1 MSNWQGFK
9 RTKLGQN
16 LQAKIDAGLTKFKIT
31 KLGIGDGSYQGN
43 AENMIALSNK
53 KQDLN
58 VSKIEVSENV
68 IKIQT
73 TITNTGVTEKYQMT
87 EIGIF
92 ATDPEMGEILYAVMT
107 DPNPDTM
114 PAYGSAT
121 VVKKTWTFNLIVDN
135 TGDASA
141 VIDSA
146 SLITVGDLA
155 NHNNDTNAHASLAA
169 TVDDTLVP
177 TSDTNTI
184 RNLLS
189 NLANCIKAAT
199 GASGWKEAPAATLA
213 SLSKMFAN
221 LATGADVAWDGKK
234 FTNHRLGITGLMDQN
249 GYICFGP
256 NCGGLIIQWGISD
269 VIKIGDANYQVTQ
282 QYPLAVSTYLC
293 GHATIFEGADL
304 FNDNNWLGIMTASIL
319 NATTSGITLIIDT
332 LSITKQRNM
341 RVGYVILA
349 KTI

>member
-16 LQAKIDAGLTKFKIT
+16 LQAKIDAGLTKFTIT
-31 KLGIGDGSYQGN
+31 KLGIGDGTYQGN
-43 AENMIALSNK
+43 VENMIALSNK
-53 KQDLN
+53 KQDLH
-58 VSKIEVSENV
+58 VSKIEVNENV

-114 PAYGSAT
+114 PACGSAT

-135 TGDASA
+135 TGDVSA

-155 NHNNDTNAHASLAA
+155 NHNNDTNAHTALAA
-169 TVDDTLVP
+169 TIDDTIVP
-177 TSDTNTI
+177 KSDTNTI
-184 RNLLS
+184 RNLLD
-189 NLANCIKAAT
+189 NLANRIKTAT

-213 SLSKMFAN
+213 SLSKMITN
-221 LATGADVAWDGKK
+221 LATGADVTWDGKK

-249 GYICFGP
+249 GYIYFGP
-256 NCGGLIIQWGISD
+256 NFGGLIIQWVYDTQNSDTLKGAYTINIPISMNFLGCATSGTGD
-269 VIKIGDANYQVTQ
+269 DSTNIIGWSTTSIVVKTFQSHMTDTVYQVRR
-282 QYPLAVSTYLC
+282 PF
-293 GHATIFEGADL
+293 HA
-304 FNDNNWLGIMTASIL
+304 IL
-319 NATTSGITLIIDT
+319 IG
-332 LSITKQRNM
+332 K
-341 RVGYVILA
+341 
-349 KTI
+349 K

>member
-31 KLGIGDGSYQGN
+31 KLGIGDGSYQGTV
-43 AENMIALSNK
+43 ENMIALSNK

-135 TGDASA
+135 TGDVSA

-155 NHNNDTNAHASLAA
+155 NHNNDTNAHTALAA
-169 TVDDTLVP
+169 TIDDTNVP

-184 RNLLS
+184 RNLVS
-189 NLANCIKAAT
+189 NLANRIKAAT
-199 GASGWKEAPAATLA
+199 GASDWKEAPAATLA
-213 SLSKMFAN
+213 SLSTMIAN
-221 LATGADVAWDGKK
+221 LAMGADVTWDGKK

-256 NCGGLIIQWGISD
+256 NCGNLIIQWVYDTQNSDELKGAYTINIPISMNFLGCATSGT
-269 VIKIGDANYQVTQ
+269 GDD
-282 QYPLAVSTYLC
+282 STNIV
-293 GHATIFEGADL
+293 G
-304 FNDNNWLGIMTASIL
+304 WS
-319 NATTSGITLIIDT
+319 TTSITVKTFQSHMTDTTHQVRRPFHAILI
-332 LSITKQRNM
+332 
-341 RVGYVILA
+341 GY
-349 KTI
+349 

>member
-43 AENMIALSNK
+43 VENMIALSNK

-92 ATDPEMGEILYAVMT
+92 AMDPEMGEILYAVMT

-114 PAYGSAT
+114 PAAGSAT

-135 TGDASA
+135 TGDVSA
-141 VIDSA
+141 VIDST

-155 NHNNDTNAHASLAA
+155 NHNNDTNAHTALAA
-169 TVDDTLVP
+169 TIDDTIVP
-177 TSDTNTI
+177 KSDTNTI
-184 RNLLS
+184 RNLLN
-189 NLANCIKAAT
+189 NLANRIKTAT

-213 SLSKMFAN
+213 SLSTMFAN
-221 LATGADVAWDGKK
+221 LATGADVTWDGKK

-256 NCGGLIIQWGISD
+256 NVGGQIIQWGRASGTPNDVFLWDGTKGYEIQVNTRLPIQFKNSVLFAVANILTDAGNVVDEKAECCNLRQGTLTVKIASSHQGIS
-269 VIKIGDANYQVTQ
+269 
-282 QYPLAVSTYLC
+282 L
-293 GHATIFEGADL
+293 
-304 FNDNNWLGIMTASIL
+304 TACYFIW
-319 NATTSGITLIIDT
+319 
-332 LSITKQRNM
+332 
-341 RVGYVILA
+341 GY
-349 KTI
+349 

>member
-43 AENMIALSNK
+43 VENMIALSNK

-58 VSKIEVSENV
+58 VSKIEVNENV

-135 TGDASA
+135 TSDVSA

-155 NHNNDTNAHASLAA
+155 NHNNDTNAHTALEA
-169 TVDDTLVP
+169 TIDDTIVP
-177 TSDTNTI
+177 KSDTNTI
-184 RNLLS
+184 RNLLD
-189 NLANCIKAAT
+189 NLANRIKAAT

-213 SLSKMFAN
+213 SLSMMIAN
-221 LATGADVAWDGKK
+221 LATGADVTWDGKK
-234 FTNHRLGITGLMDQN
+234 FTNHRLGITGLMNQN

-256 NCGGLIIQWGISD
+256 NCGGLIIQWGVFQINNGS
-269 VIKIGDANYQVTQ
+269 GSFTL
-282 QYPLAVSTYLC
+282 PLSST
-293 GHATIFEGADL
+293 
-304 FNDNNWLGIMTASIL
+304 IL
-319 NATTSGITLIIDT
+319 NGYIQHYGVSAQYNGLSGTNVVSSLNSNET
-332 LSITKQRNM
+332 LSFL
-341 RVGYVILA
+341 VIC
-349 KTI
+349 K

>member
-43 AENMIALSNK
+43 VENMIALSNK

-92 ATDPEMGEILYAVMT
+92 ATDPGMGEILYAVMT

-135 TGDASA
+135 TGDVSA

-155 NHNNDTNAHASLAA
+155 NHNNDTNAHTALAA
-169 TVDDTLVP
+169 TIDDTIVP
-177 TSDTNTI
+177 KSDTNTI
-184 RNLLS
+184 RNLLD
-189 NLANCIKAAT
+189 NLANRIKTAT

-213 SLSKMFAN
+213 SLSTMFAN
-221 LATGADVAWDGKK
+221 LVTGADVIWDGNK
-234 FTNHRLGITGLMDQN
+234 FTNHRLGITGLLDQN

-256 NCGGLIIQWGISD
+256 NCGGLIIQWVTKSETLDNDEGTYIILPIAFPTKGITAVLSD
-269 VIKIGDANYQVTQ
+269 TWGRLSNSSAMANQT
-282 QYPLAVSTYLC
+282 
-293 GHATIFEGADL
+293 EGASINAVTTNSVQIINYWSGGL
-304 FNDNNWLGIMTASIL
+304 KTNVTVLALGC
-319 NATTSGITLIIDT
+319 
-332 LSITKQRNM
+332 
-341 RVGYVILA
+341 
-349 KTI
+349 

>member
-31 KLGIGDGSYQGN
+31 KLGIGDGSYQGTV
-43 AENMIALSNK
+43 ENMIALSNK

-135 TGDASA
+135 TGDVSA

-155 NHNNDTNAHASLAA
+155 NHNNDTNAHTALAA
-169 TVDDTLVP
+169 TIDDTIVP
-177 TSDTNTI
+177 KSDTNTI
-184 RNLLS
+184 RNLLN
-189 NLANCIKAAT
+189 NLANRIKTAT

-213 SLSKMFAN
+213 SLSTMFAN
-221 LATGADVAWDGKK
+221 LATGADVTWDGKK

-256 NCGGLIIQWGISD
+256 NVGGQIIQWGMCSGTSD
-269 VIKIGDANYQVTQ
+269 KQDQWFQ
-282 QYPLAVSTYLC
+282 PFPL
-293 GHATIFEGADL
+293 
-304 FNDNNWLGIMTASIL
+304 TASKCLSVSLTRRGGDSAAYIVRIVSVV
-319 NATTSGITLIIDT
+319 NNGFYWTDASYVTGIHGSGDSNLWIAIC
-332 LSITKQRNM
+332 Q
-341 RVGYVILA
+341 
-349 KTI
+349 

>member
-31 KLGIGDGSYQGN
+31 KLGIGDGTYQGN
-43 AENMIALSNK
+43 VENMIALSNK

-58 VSKIEVSENV
+58 VSKIEVNENV

-135 TGDASA
+135 TGDVSA

-155 NHNNDTNAHASLAA
+155 NHNNDTNAHTALAA
-169 TVDDTLVP
+169 TIDDTNVP

-184 RNLLS
+184 RNLVS
-189 NLANCIKAAT
+189 NLANRIKAAT

-213 SLSKMFAN
+213 SLSTMNEN
-221 LATGADVAWDGKK
+221 LAMGADVTWDGKK

-256 NCGGLIIQWGISD
+256 NCGNLIIQWGVTGEINGPVNLTFPIAFTS
-269 VIKIGDANYQVTQ
+269 VPFAVLSEADAGY
-282 QYPLAVSTYLC
+282 STRIDY
-293 GHATIFEGADL
+293 
-304 FNDNNWLGIMTASIL
+304 ASFAKD
-319 NATTSGITLIIDT
+319 ATTN
-332 LSITKQRNM
+332 TKSEIY
-341 RVGYVILA
+341 GYDLGANNYGPTRAWWIAIGV
-349 KTI
+349 

>member
-43 AENMIALSNK
+43 VENMIALSNK

-135 TGDASA
+135 TGDVSA

-155 NHNNDTNAHASLAA
+155 NHNNDTNAHAALAA

-184 RNLLS
+184 RNLVS
-189 NLANCIKAAT
+189 NLANRIKAAT

-213 SLSKMFAN
+213 SLSTMIAN
-221 LATGADVAWDGKK
+221 LATGADVTWGGKK

-256 NCGGLIIQWGISD
+256 NCGNLIIQWG
-269 VIKIGDANYQVTQ
+269 NQ
-282 QYPLAVSTYLC
+282 QA
-293 GHATIFEGADL
+293 G
-304 FNDNNWLGIMTASIL
+304 NNWEIYYPIVVNVVFSVICIDNGAENNLFQYLGC
-319 NATTSGITLIIDT
+319 NAQNKNNGFTVYSSNQSNFA
-332 LSITKQRNM
+332 LSWLMI
-341 RVGYVILA
+341 GA
-349 KTI
+349 

>member
-1 MSNWQGFK
+1 
-9 RTKLGQN
+9 
-16 LQAKIDAGLTKFKIT
+16 
-31 KLGIGDGSYQGN
+31 
-43 AENMIALSNK
+43 MIALSNK

-58 VSKIEVSENV
+58 VSKIEVNENV

-135 TGDASA
+135 TGDVSA

-155 NHNNDTNAHASLAA
+155 NHNNDTNAHTALAA
-169 TVDDTLVP
+169 TIDDTNVP

-184 RNLLS
+184 RNLVS
-189 NLANCIKAAT
+189 NLANRIKAAT

-213 SLSKMFAN
+213 SLSTMIAN
-221 LATGADVAWDGKK
+221 LAMGADVTWDGKK

-256 NCGGLIIQWGISD
+256 NCGNLIIQWISTNTPGGNASS
-269 VIKIGDANYQVTQ
+269 VSLPIAYKQWYKIVATGVVDSSDGDFKQTV
-282 QYPLAVSTYLC
+282 AVLKDY
-293 GHATIFEGADL
+293 
-304 FNDNNWLGIMTASIL
+304 NWSMTSFAL
-319 NATTSGITLIIDT
+319 RTSGSDRPAAFCITIG
-332 LSITKQRNM
+332 
-341 RVGYVILA
+341 V
-349 KTI
+349 

>member
-43 AENMIALSNK
+43 VENMIALSNK

-135 TGDASA
+135 TGDVSA

-155 NHNNDTNAHASLAA
+155 NHNNDTNAHTNLAA
-169 TVDDTLVP
+169 TIDDTIVP
-177 TSDTNTI
+177 KSDTNTI
-184 RNLLS
+184 RNLLD
-189 NLANCIKAAT
+189 NLANRIKTAT

-213 SLSKMFAN
+213 SLSTMIAN
-221 LATGADVAWDGKK
+221 LATGADVTWDGKK

-256 NCGGLIIQWGISD
+256 NCGSLIIQWG
-269 VIKIGDANYQVTQ
+269 
-282 QYPLAVSTYLC
+282 LAVNQQTNVEEILLPTSYSNAQFFAVAIDY
-293 GHATIFEGADL
+293 GMEGKAYGVGNFDIKSFSVHAP
-304 FNDNNWLGIMTASIL
+304 
-319 NATTSGITLIIDT
+319 TTPFSVFY
-332 LSITKQRNM
+332 LSIGR
-341 RVGYVILA
+341 
-349 KTI
+349 

>member
-31 KLGIGDGSYQGN
+31 KLGIGDGSYSGN
-43 AENMIALSNK
+43 VENMIALSNK

-114 PAYGSAT
+114 PAAGSAT

-135 TGDASA
+135 TGDVSA
-141 VIDSA
+141 VIDST
-146 SLITVGDLA
+146 SFITVGDLA
-155 NHNNDTNAHASLAA
+155 NHNNDTNAHAALAA
-169 TVDDTLVP
+169 TIDDTLAP

-184 RNLLS
+184 RNLVS
-189 NLANCIKAAT
+189 NLANRIKAAT

-221 LATGADVAWDGKK
+221 LATGADVTWDGKK

-256 NCGGLIIQWGISD
+256 NCGNLIIQWGVGETNEYGTAWVVFPVSFINTPIVVATHNGLDAVVTYVSSSERNANQVAIVLHKMID
-269 VIKIGDANYQVTQ
+269 NSVSSAWGVSWIAIG
-282 QYPLAVSTYLC
+282 
-293 GHATIFEGADL
+293 I
-304 FNDNNWLGIMTASIL
+304 
-319 NATTSGITLIIDT
+319 
-332 LSITKQRNM
+332 
-341 RVGYVILA
+341 
-349 KTI
+349 

>member
-31 KLGIGDGSYQGN
+31 KLGVGDGSYQGN
-43 AENMIALSNK
+43 VENMIALSNK

-135 TGDASA
+135 TGDVSA

-155 NHNNDTNAHASLAA
+155 NHNNDTNAHTALAA
-169 TVDDTLVP
+169 TIDDTIVP
-177 TSDTNTI
+177 KSDTNTI
-184 RNLLS
+184 RNLLD
-189 NLANCIKAAT
+189 NLANRIKTAT
-199 GASGWKEAPAATLA
+199 GTSGWKEAPAATLA
-213 SLSKMFAN
+213 SLSTMIAN
-221 LATGADVAWDGKK
+221 LAMGADVTWDGEK

-256 NCGGLIIQWGISD
+256 NCGGLIIQWGNGSGTIKFPISFGT
-269 VIKIGDANYQVTQ
+269 VFSV
-282 QYPLAVSTYLC
+282 LASP
-293 GHATIFEGADL
+293 I
-304 FNDNNWLGIMTASIL
+304 SR
-319 NATTSGITLIIDT
+319 TSSLEA
-332 LSITKQRNM
+332 
-341 RVGYVILA
+341 GYVISELSDTSI
-349 KTI
+349 TINRIVLWNTQANGGDLSGSSKYNWVAIGIA

>member
-43 AENMIALSNK
+43 VENMIALSNK

-73 TITNTGVTEKYQMT
+73 TITNTGVIEKYQMT

-114 PAYGSAT
+114 PAYESAT

-135 TGDASA
+135 TGDVSA

-155 NHNNDTNAHASLAA
+155 NHNNDTNAHTALAA
-169 TVDDTLVP
+169 TIDDTIVP
-177 TSDTNTI
+177 KSDTNTI
-184 RNLLS
+184 RNLLD
-189 NLANCIKAAT
+189 NLANRIKAAT

-213 SLSKMFAN
+213 SLSTMFAN
-221 LATGADVAWDGKK
+221 LATGADVTWDGKK
-234 FTNHRLGITGLMDQN
+234 FTNHRLGITGLIDQN

-256 NCGGLIIQWGISD
+256 NCGGLIIQWGNASINDGRTYGDFLLPISVSD
-269 VIKIGDANYQVTQ
+269 VLAVFALDYDNSSTNGTTIGDYYTVT
-282 QYPLAVSTYLC
+282 YKPSFSNGSRLRFVTKGVSIGGFC
-293 GHATIFEGADL
+293 VF
-304 FNDNNWLGIMTASIL
+304 
-319 NATTSGITLIIDT
+319 
-332 LSITKQRNM
+332 
-341 RVGYVILA
+341 VIC
-349 KTI
+349 K

>member
-31 KLGIGDGSYQGN
+31 KLGVGDGSYQGN
-43 AENMIALSNK
+43 VENMIALSNK

-73 TITNTGVTEKYQMT
+73 MITNTGVTEKYQMT

-135 TGDASA
+135 TGDVSA

-155 NHNNDTNAHASLAA
+155 NHNNDTNAHTALAA
-169 TVDDTLVP
+169 TIDDTIVP
-177 TSDTNTI
+177 KSDTNTI
-184 RNLLS
+184 RNLLN
-189 NLANCIKAAT
+189 NLANRIKTAT

-213 SLSKMFAN
+213 SLSTMFAN
-221 LATGADVAWDGKK
+221 LATGADVTWDGKK

-256 NCGGLIIQWGISD
+256 NVGGQIIQWGLSTNDPGSGGGIFH
-269 VIKIGDANYQVTQ
+269 YPVTFN
-282 QYPLAVSTYLC
+282 PFIALAGTTL
-293 GHATIFEGADL
+293 G
-304 FNDNNWLGIMTASIL
+304 NN
-319 NATTSGITLIIDT
+319 DT
-332 LSITKQRNM
+332 LACDAVITKLEMTSCTIDSTPAGYKSNYRVIVIGRN
-341 RVGYVILA
+341 
-349 KTI
+349 

>member
-31 KLGIGDGSYQGN
+31 KLGIGDGTYQGN
-43 AENMIALSNK
+43 VENMIALSNK

-58 VSKIEVSENV
+58 VSKIEVNENV

-135 TGDASA
+135 TGDVSA

-155 NHNNDTNAHASLAA
+155 NHNNDTNAHTALAA
-169 TVDDTLVP
+169 TIDDTNVP

-184 RNLLS
+184 RNLVS
-189 NLANCIKAAT
+189 NLANRIKAAT

-213 SLSKMFAN
+213 SLSTMIAN
-221 LATGADVAWDGKK
+221 LAMGADVTWDGKK

-256 NCGGLIIQWGISD
+256 NCGNLIIQWINFGKSGSPIKMIFPIAFTNNHYAAVGTDCNENNNGCVLNFYDKNPEYCMISGQRTRAKASSD
-269 VIKIGDANYQVTQ
+269 VDVFGTG
-282 QYPLAVSTYLC
+282 LL
-293 GHATIFEGADL
+293 
-304 FNDNNWLGIMTASIL
+304 
-319 NATTSGITLIIDT
+319 
-332 LSITKQRNM
+332 
-341 RVGYVILA
+341 VGW
-349 KTI
+349 

>member
-43 AENMIALSNK
+43 VENMIALSNK

-114 PAYGSAT
+114 PAAGSAT

-135 TGDASA
+135 TGDVSA
-141 VIDSA
+141 VIDST

-155 NHNNDTNAHASLAA
+155 NHNNDTNAHAALAA
-169 TVDDTLVP
+169 TIDDTNVP

-184 RNLLS
+184 RNLVS
-189 NLANCIKAAT
+189 NLANRIKAAT
-199 GASGWKEAPAATLA
+199 GAGGWKEAPAATLA
-213 SLSKMFAN
+213 SLSTMIAN
-221 LATGADVAWDGKK
+221 LATGADVTWDGKK

-256 NCGGLIIQWGISD
+256 NCGGLIIQWLSTGKSQEYITFPIAFTAADTATLLVTPYHSD
-269 VIKIGDANYQVTQ
+269 GATHPTDGWSVSMTSASTAHCSLTGYDLRVIAIG
-282 QYPLAVSTYLC
+282 
-293 GHATIFEGADL
+293 
-304 FNDNNWLGIMTASIL
+304 W
-319 NATTSGITLIIDT
+319 
-332 LSITKQRNM
+332 
-341 RVGYVILA
+341 
-349 KTI
+349 

>member
-31 KLGIGDGSYQGN
+31 KLGIGDGTYQGN
-43 AENMIALSNK
+43 VENMIALSNK

-58 VSKIEVSENV
+58 VSKIEVNENV

-114 PAYGSAT
+114 PAAGSAT

-135 TGDASA
+135 TGDVSA
-141 VIDSA
+141 VIDST

-155 NHNNDTNAHASLAA
+155 NHNNDTNAHAALEA
-169 TVDDTLVP
+169 TIDDTIVP
-177 TSDTNTI
+177 KSDTNTI
-184 RNLLS
+184 RNLLD
-189 NLANCIKAAT
+189 NLANRIKAAT

-213 SLSKMFAN
+213 SLSMMIAN
-221 LATGADVAWDGKK
+221 LATGADVTWDGKK

-256 NCGGLIIQWGISD
+256 NCGGLIIQWGYTTYNSNPNGQTIVPAISFNTFFAGFVTD
-269 VIKIGDANYQVTQ
+269 TGIKWNTGGTFVGLSYESNSLIFWPQYTGSPQTVSKNGTNYHW
-282 QYPLAVSTYLC
+282 L
-293 GHATIFEGADL
+293 IFC
-304 FNDNNWLGIMTASIL
+304 M
-319 NATTSGITLIIDT
+319 
-332 LSITKQRNM
+332 
-341 RVGYVILA
+341 
-349 KTI
+349 

>member
-31 KLGIGDGSYQGN
+31 KLGVGDGSYQGN
-43 AENMIALSNK
+43 VENMIALSNK

-135 TGDASA
+135 TGDVSA

-155 NHNNDTNAHASLAA
+155 NHNNDTNAHTALAA
-169 TVDDTLVP
+169 TIDDTIVP
-177 TSDTNTI
+177 KSDTNTI
-184 RNLLS
+184 RNLLD
-189 NLANCIKAAT
+189 NLANRIKAAT

-213 SLSKMFAN
+213 SLSMMIAN
-221 LATGADVAWDGKK
+221 LATGADVTWDGKK

-256 NCGGLIIQWGISD
+256 NCGSLIIQWGVTTYNSNPNGQVIIPAISFNSFFAGVVVD
-269 VIKIGDANYQVTQ
+269 RGIKWNAGGTYAGVDCVEGNVIFWPQYTGNPQTVSKNGTNY
-282 QYPLAVSTYLC
+282 YWLILC
-293 GHATIFEGADL
+293 A
-304 FNDNNWLGIMTASIL
+304 
-319 NATTSGITLIIDT
+319 
-332 LSITKQRNM
+332 
-341 RVGYVILA
+341 
-349 KTI
+349 

>member
-43 AENMIALSNK
+43 VENMIALSNK

-135 TGDASA
+135 IGDVSA

-155 NHNNDTNAHASLAA
+155 NHNNDTNAHTALAA
-169 TVDDTLVP
+169 TIDDTLAP

-184 RNLLS
+184 RNLVS
-189 NLANCIKAAT
+189 NLANRIKAAT
-199 GASGWKEAPAATLA
+199 GAGGWKEAPAATLA
-213 SLSKMFAN
+213 SLSTMIAD
-221 LATGADVAWDGKK
+221 LATGADVTWDGKK

-256 NCGGLIIQWGISD
+256 NCGGLIIQWGYTDKVPLNNGGKISFIYPIA
-269 VIKIGDANYQVTQ
+269 VTLFANPILSGT
-282 QYPLAVSTYLC
+282 SGSITTYDSVE
-293 GHATIFEGADL
+293 GATIES
-304 FNDNNWLGIMTASIL
+304 ASLTECII
-319 NATTSGITLIIDT
+319 TSDWQVPKSGQKYRLII
-332 LSITKQRNM
+332 IGK
-341 RVGYVILA
+341 
-349 KTI
+349 

>member
-31 KLGIGDGSYQGN
+31 KLGIGDGSYSGN
-43 AENMIALSNK
+43 VENMIALSNK

-114 PAYGSAT
+114 PAAGSAT

-135 TGDASA
+135 TGDVSA
-141 VIDSA
+141 VIDST

-155 NHNNDTNAHASLAA
+155 NHNNDTNAHAALAA
-169 TVDDTLVP
+169 TIDDTLAP

-184 RNLLS
+184 RNLVS
-189 NLANCIKAAT
+189 NLANRIKAAT

-221 LATGADVAWDGKK
+221 LATGADVTWDGKK

-256 NCGGLIIQWGISD
+256 NCGNLIIQWGTAPWVTSYTAKAIFPISFSNTKYI
-269 VIKIGDANYQVTQ
+269 VV
-282 QYPLAVSTYLC
+282 
-293 GHATIFEGADL
+293 ATGRIED
-304 FNDNNWLGIMTASIL
+304 DSKASINGVL
-319 NATTSGITLIIDT
+319 YNHKETIGCILRGSEEKGPAAE
-332 LSITKQRNM
+332 
-341 RVGYVILA
+341 YVAIG
-349 KTI
+349 T

>member
-43 AENMIALSNK
+43 VENMIALSNK

-58 VSKIEVSENV
+58 VSKIEVNENV

-135 TGDASA
+135 TGDVSA

-155 NHNNDTNAHASLAA
+155 NHNNDTNAHTALAA
-169 TVDDTLVP
+169 TIDDTNVP

-184 RNLLS
+184 RNLVS
-189 NLANCIKAAT
+189 NLANRIKAAT

-213 SLSKMFAN
+213 SLSTMIAN
-221 LATGADVAWDGKK
+221 LAMGADVTWDGKK

-256 NCGGLIIQWGISD
+256 NCGNLIIQWGYASNTNGTYRNGKFPLTFPSK
-269 VIKIGDANYQVTQ
+269 VFKCVATFAGANTDMTDSTIIWNDTNTT
-282 QYPLAVSTYLC
+282 VSTVQLRLN
-293 GHATIFEGADL
+293 GAT
-304 FNDNNWLGIMTASIL
+304 N
-319 NATTSGITLIIDT
+319 TSPVYIA
-332 LSITKQRNM
+332 
-341 RVGYVILA
+341 VGY
-349 KTI
+349 

>member
-43 AENMIALSNK
+43 VENMIALSNK

-58 VSKIEVSENV
+58 VSKIEVNENV

-135 TGDASA
+135 TGDVSA

-155 NHNNDTNAHASLAA
+155 NHNNDTNAHTALAA
-169 TVDDTLVP
+169 TIDDTIVP
-177 TSDTNTI
+177 KSDTNTI
-184 RNLLS
+184 RNLLD
-189 NLANCIKAAT
+189 NLANRIKTAT

-213 SLSKMFAN
+213 SLSTMFAN
-221 LATGADVAWDGKK
+221 LVTGADVIWDGNK
-234 FTNHRLGITGLMDQN
+234 FTNHRLGITGLMDLN

-256 NCGGLIIQWGISD
+256 NCGNLIIQWGILSN
-269 VIKIGDANYQVTQ
+269 GT
-282 QYPLAVSTYLC
+282 L
-293 GHATIFEGADL
+293 IFP
-304 FNDNNWLGIMTASIL
+304 
-319 NATTSGITLIIDT
+319 ITL
-332 LSITKQRNM
+332 SQ
-341 RVGYVILA
+341 VFSVIALKSGDHGGGVPNLIA
-349 KTI
+349 TSNTFVKIEFEWAYGGQHTSMPNAVNVVVFGK

>member
-43 AENMIALSNK
+43 VENMIALSNK

-135 TGDASA
+135 TGDVSA

-155 NHNNDTNAHASLAA
+155 NHNNDTNAHTALAA
-169 TVDDTLVP
+169 TIDDTIVP
-177 TSDTNTI
+177 KSDTNTI
-184 RNLLS
+184 RNLLD
-189 NLANCIKAAT
+189 NLANRIKTAT

-213 SLSKMFAN
+213 SLSTMFAN
-221 LATGADVAWDGKK
+221 LATGADVTWDGKK

-256 NCGGLIIQWGISD
+256 NCGDIIIQWGKNETNSNGYGK
-269 VIKIGDANYQVTQ
+269 VILPVTYPNKI
-282 QYPLAVSTYLC
+282 
-293 GHATIFEGADL
+293 
-304 FNDNNWLGIMTASIL
+304 ASICFMEEDIPDKNLEHLSYYYL
-319 NATTSGITLIIDT
+319 NNDHVEAFGQDASTTGMKINFMYI
-332 LSITKQRNM
+332 SI
-341 RVGYVILA
+341 GW
-349 KTI
+349 

>member
-31 KLGIGDGSYQGN
+31 KLGIGDGSYQGTV
-43 AENMIALSNK
+43 ENMIALSNK

-135 TGDASA
+135 TGDVSA

-155 NHNNDTNAHASLAA
+155 NHNNDTNAHTALAA
-169 TVDDTLVP
+169 TIDDTIVP
-177 TSDTNTI
+177 KSDTNTI
-184 RNLLS
+184 RNLLN
-189 NLANCIKAAT
+189 NLANRIKTAT

-213 SLSKMFAN
+213 SLSTMFAN
-221 LATGADVAWDGKK
+221 LATGADVTWDGKK

-256 NCGGLIIQWGISD
+256 NVGGQIIQW
-269 VIKIGDANYQVTQ
+269 V
-282 QYPLAVSTYLC
+282 
-293 GHATIFEGADL
+293 
-304 FNDNNWLGIMTASIL
+304 
-319 NATTSGITLIIDT
+319 IDT
-332 LSITKQRNM
+332 GVKNTGEATHIVFPVAFQNVFSVAISVDTPNCVAQTTNVTTTGLDWRLYST
-341 RVGYVILA
+341 GYSSTTVRGIA
-349 KTI
+349 IGK